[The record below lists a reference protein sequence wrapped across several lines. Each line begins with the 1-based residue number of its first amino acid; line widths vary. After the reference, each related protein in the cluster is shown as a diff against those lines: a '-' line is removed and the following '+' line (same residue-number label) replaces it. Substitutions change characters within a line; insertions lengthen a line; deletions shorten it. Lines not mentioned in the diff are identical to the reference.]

1 MKLLL
6 PIRFGLRAARR
17 HLGLVLLVYLLA
29 LLPALLVGALAWF
42 DLAPEMSHSL
52 FADEAL
58 EGNRLGVWNDFQR
71 AEASSWEMVRISL
84 LLAALVALALQVL
97 TAAGVVEALMR
108 RERRREHP
116 FLLGIGRH
124 GWRFVRSAL
133 WFLLAAAVL
142 LVLVRLGMSGVNDLA
157 GERGDGRLQL
167 WGWGAVLLAAL
178 LVYALLDLAYD
189 LSRIAA
195 AAHDD
200 PRTFAGFVKALG
212 HALRHP
218 LRLAP
223 LWLFFSLLVLGLHLA
238 YVTGRAFAQPSN
250 LGEVALVLALQQVV
264 FLAAA
269 FLRVGLWGGEI
280 GYYQALG
287 EPRWCGRR
295 RREPVSG
302 PPPAGA

>member
-1 MKLLL
+1 MKALL

-29 LLPALLVGALAWF
+29 LLPALLVGALAWL
-42 DLAPEMSHSL
+42 DLAPEMDHSA
-52 FADEAL
+52 FAAQAL
-58 EGNRLGVWNDFQR
+58 EGNRLGVWNDYRR
-71 AEASSWEMVRISL
+71 AEGSSWELVTASL
-84 LLAALVALALQVL
+84 LLAALAALVLQVL
-97 TAAGVVEALMR
+97 TAAGVVEALMQ
-108 RERRREHP
+108 REHRREHP
-116 FLLGIGRH
+116 FLLGVGRH
-124 GWRFVRSAL
+124 GWRFLRSAV
-133 WFLLAAAVL
+133 WFFLAAVVL

-157 GERGDGRLQL
+157 GDRGDGRLQL

-178 LVYALLDLAYD
+178 LVYVPLDLGYD

-200 PRTFAGFVKALG
+200 TRTFAGFFKALG

-223 LWLFFSLLVLGLHLA
+223 LWLLFSLLVLGLHLA

-250 LGEVALVLALQQVV
+250 LGEVALVFVLQQVV

-295 RREPVSG
+295 RPEPVSG
-302 PPPAGA
+302 PPPAGT